1 MSRHRQAR
9 DSDQT
14 LDTFDADR
22 SNDVL
27 PGYSLWAV
35 ERVFDGIK
43 RTDTPPAKH
52 GESNFAFLNR
62 VAGPFWDRTRA
73 TVEAWF
79 SRFPVSEQRT
89 DLLARLREDDDR
101 QFDAAF
107 WELYLHESLLREG
120 FTLTPH
126 PELTWTTSHPDFL
139 VEGYDAGFYL
149 EATVTGGPAS
159 QTASERRLNT
169 IYDAL
174 DRLDSPNFILW
185 LRVDEEGKASP
196 STRRLRQVLARWLS
210 GLDPDEVA
218 ALHRADGRRPL
229 PEYDWEAQGWRI
241 VFTAFPKKEEARGKT
256 GGRAVGAW
264 GPGRAFYVDD
274 IGQVRR
280 DLEDKSGK
288 YGTPDLPLV
297 IAVAVESSFYEGRY
311 TMSCALFGSEA
322 VRFDPATQAAQRMRR
337 PDGLWQGPNG
347 RPRNTRVAAVIA
359 ARKPQPWNV
368 TEPEPVTWLNP
379 WAMHPLPLVLPWESV
394 ALAIDLSEGR
404 FVTTEAKR
412 RAHEVLGLPEG
423 WPRPEDVLGE

>member
-1 MSRHRQAR
+1 M
-9 DSDQT
+9 
-14 LDTFDADR
+14 DTR
-22 SNDVL
+22 
-27 PGYSLWAV
+27 
-35 ERVFDGIK
+35 
-43 RTDTPPAKH
+43 PAEH

-79 SRFPVSEQRT
+79 SGFPVSGQRT
-89 DLLARLREDDDR
+89 DLLARLRDDDDR

-120 FTLTPH
+120 FALTPH
-126 PELTWTTSHPDFL
+126 PDLTWTTSHPDFL
-139 VEGYDAGFYL
+139 VEGHDAGFYL

-159 QTASERRLNT
+159 QTASERRQGT

-174 DRLDSPNFILW
+174 DRLDSPNFSLCIQ
-185 LRVDEEGKASP
+185 VYEEGQASP
-196 STRRLRQVLARWLS
+196 STRRLRQALARWLS

-218 ALHRADGRRPL
+218 ALCKADGHRAL
-229 PEYDWEAQGWRI
+229 PQYDWEAGGWRI
-241 VFTAFPKKEEARGKT
+241 AFTAFPKKEEARGKA

-322 VRFDPATQAAQRMRR
+322 VQFDPATLAARSIRR
-337 PDGLWQGPNG
+337 PDGLWW
-347 RPRNTRVAAVIA
+347 RPDGARNTRVAAVIA
-359 ARKPQPWNV
+359 ARRPQPWNV

-379 WAMHPLPLVLPWESV
+379 WALHPLPPVLPWESV
-394 ALAIDLSEGR
+394 ALVIDLGEGK
-404 FVTTEAKR
+404 FVTKEAKR
-412 RAHEVLGLPEG
+412 RAYEVLGLPEG
-423 WPRPEDVLGE
+423 WPAPEDPLADE